1 MKKGTQK
8 EIIWK
13 ILKYI
18 QPYSLWVFF
27 SLLTAAVSV
36 ALTLYVPVLTGQAVD
51 QILGPGQ
58 VDFPEIFRILRRIGV
73 IVAATMAAQWVM
85 NVCNNRIVYKVT
97 KDIRERAF

>member
-85 NVCNNRIVYKVT
+85 MYATTGLYISY
-97 KDIRERAF
+97 EGYP